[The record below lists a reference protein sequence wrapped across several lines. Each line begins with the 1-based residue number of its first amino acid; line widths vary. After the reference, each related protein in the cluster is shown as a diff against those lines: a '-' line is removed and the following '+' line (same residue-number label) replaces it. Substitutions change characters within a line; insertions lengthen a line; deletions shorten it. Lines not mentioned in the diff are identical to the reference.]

1 MSSMSVNNTNYI
13 MFLPVRFRRT
23 LSGKDIQLLQLLKL
37 TDDHK
42 YQSAIKDMARG
53 VYSSMQAEFIG
64 EYSHNNELMFVFI
77 ETPQKIINYV
87 ENKLNEQTSS
97 TESNTKKITKIIFSE
112 EAEQPVCCL
121 EENEHEWLTSANIK
135 KCINK
140 ETNKEELLHDYPHV
154 YDVLNPI
161 FRFPDIEVEPFNY
174 ANIM

>member
-1 MSSMSVNNTNYI
+1 MSVNQTNYI

-23 LSGKDIQLLQLLKL
+23 LCGKDIQLLQLLKL

-42 YQSAIKDMARG
+42 YQSAIKDMSRSL
-53 VYSSMQAEFIG
+53 YSSMQVEFIG

-77 ETPQKIINYV
+77 ENPQQIINYV
-87 ENKLNEQTSS
+87 ENKLNEQPSS
-97 TESNTKKITKIIFSE
+97 TELNTKKITKIIFSE
-112 EAEQPVCCL
+112 ETEQPVCCL
-121 EENEHEWLTSANIK
+121 EENEHEWLTRANIK

-174 ANIM
+174 LNIM